1 MVEIQ
6 NELKHHGILGQRW
19 GIKNGPPYPISPSE
33 HSVSEKKAGW
43 RMSLD
48 KDKNV
53 DENKEKT
60 KNKENK
66 AHLNYKKAIK
76 IGVTAVAASLALY
89 GGYRL
94 VKFGKIG
101 QLISAGKSKAG
112 FLVGDA
118 TGLKDELPKLPKQE
132 SVSEA
137 IKNVN
142 KSEGH
147 RNCAGCAAA
156 VVCRLC
162 GFDVIAKEDVANGKG
177 YPIGSLLDAFGLNLD
192 NPDKRIR
199 NIMPPATMDRIKKQI
214 GKFAEG
220 DTGILQVAMSDE
232 YRKRSGTD
240 TKGHVLNWIIKNGEL
255 ILMDGQNAIE
265 GSRLEKLLTQCMAD
279 DSEAIV
285 ARLANTITG
294 FDARVTM

>member
-1 MVEIQ
+1 MNIPLLRRKPDGGCSLTKKQYAGQ
-6 NELKHHGILGQRW
+6 NK
-19 GIKNGPPYPISPSE
+19 
-33 HSVSEKKAGW
+33 
-43 RMSLD
+43 
-48 KDKNV
+48 
-53 DENKEKT
+53 
-60 KNKENK
+60 KENDSQNIVK
-66 AHLNYKKAIK
+66 KRKSSFNYKKAIK
-76 IGVTAVAASLALY
+76 IGATAVAASLVLY

-94 VKFGKIG
+94 AKSGKIG
-101 QLISAGKSKAG
+101 EFISTGKSKANS
-112 FLVGDA
+112 LVGEA
-118 TGLKDELPKLPKQE
+118 TGLKDELPKLSKQE

-162 GFDVIAKEDVANGKG
+162 GFDVIAKENVANGKG
-177 YPIGSLLDAFGLNLD
+177 YPIGSFLDAFGLNLD

-199 NIMPPATMDRIKKQI
+199 SIMPPATMDRIKKQI

-294 FDARVTM
+294 FDAQVNVSKLYNDLIE